1 MQELKPCPFCG
12 HGAACERVGTNRQ
25 SCIVICT
32 DCGCSL
38 ESGETGDDCGTKWN
52 TRADDKE
59 VSKLKEQLAIA
70 VDFIEKVYSDESDI
84 AAAIQIPTGLVLRA
98 LQALTKIKDMECQ
111 KD

>member
-1 MQELKPCPFCG
+1 MSNKLKPCPFCG
-12 HGAACERVGTNRQ
+12 YDGVDIWNESVYCKK
-25 SCIVICT
+25 
-32 DCGCSL
+32 CGCHTA
-38 ESGETGDDCGTKWN
+38 EHATEGRAVEVWN